1 MSAQINCNTF
11 VKLFYN
17 FQTLVFSTL
26 NKSTTL
32 NHLDILH
39 FEQLKKEVES
49 RYLENHTPSFD
60 EISKWKGID
69 IIYFQ
74 EDLRKIAKGN
84 ISEKSFYTYF
94 KTSPVTKLPRIDML
108 NLLSVYAGYV
118 SWYDF
123 KKNHLFA
130 DEILHENDDQA
141 AKGTEFITVAVTDSE
156 IEQRDIPDEKIAE
169 VHRAKTEEN
178 QVLQN
183 STSDNQSL
191 KENISVLETY
201 DIQESKSAFNIIK
214 KYVWLGVSVL
224 LALAVGIL
232 IYKDELFSKKYYYS
246 FIDADRNSKIN
257 AELTV
262 QILKENESPILYVA
276 KPNEPFVYTTKSK
289 DLTMVVSSPYYRTD
303 TIQRNLET
311 APEAE
316 NIELKP
322 NDYAIMLFYYSKSI
336 TDLKKKR
343 VSLNYLISDN
353 ALIYQVFDNQFY
365 GVETMDKQRYINL
378 VTLPSTSLENLE
390 VIDTQTNKAGKIVM
404 IKFKIG
410 TNDEKK

>member
-1 MSAQINCNTF
+1 MS
-11 VKLFYN
+11 
-17 FQTLVFSTL
+17 
-26 NKSTTL
+26 
-32 NHLDILH
+32 HLDILH

-49 RYLENHTPSFD
+49 RYLENHSPSFE

-84 ISEKSFYTYF
+84 ISEKTFYTYF

-108 NLLSVYAGYV
+108 NLLSVYAGYA

-130 DEILHENDDQA
+130 DEVLQEREEAVENTATGDLIPEASTDSGIAQTNEEKILPTSSSETDENDILQ
-141 AKGTEFITVAVTDSE
+141 KSNTD
-156 IEQRDIPDEKIAE
+156 
-169 VHRAKTEEN
+169 N
-178 QVLQN
+178 QVIKQN
-183 STSDNQSL
+183 TSS
-191 KENISVLETY
+191 LETY
-201 DIQESKSAFNIIK
+201 DTQDSKSAFTVIK
-214 KYVWLGVSVL
+214 KYVWLGISVL
-224 LALAVGIL
+224 LAVAVGLL
-232 IYKDELFSKKYYYS
+232 IFKDELFSKKYYYS

-257 AELTV
+257 AELQV
-262 QILKENESPILYVA
+262 QILKENESPILYSA

-390 VIDTQTNKAGKIVM
+390 VIDTQTNQSGKIVM

-410 TNDEKK
+410 TNEENK

>member
-1 MSAQINCNTF
+1 MSD
-11 VKLFYN
+11 
-17 FQTLVFSTL
+17 
-26 NKSTTL
+26 
-32 NHLDILH
+32 LDLLH
-39 FEQLKKEVES
+39 FEQLKNEVQTQ
-49 RYLENHTPSFD
+49 YLENHTPSFD
-60 EISKWKGID
+60 DISKWKGID

-94 KTSPVTKLPRIDML
+94 KNSPVTKLPRIDML
-108 NLLSVYAGYV
+108 NILCVYTGYV

-130 DEILHENDDQA
+130 DEILKEHEDLADAALKKLEDEQANSEVFPITLQEPEKND
-141 AKGTEFITVAVTDSE
+141 KNPLISTLEV
-156 IEQRDIPDEKIAE
+156 EKI
-169 VHRAKTEEN
+169 VD
-178 QVLQN
+178 LQN
-183 STSDNQSL
+183 STTDNQII
-191 KENISVLETY
+191 KAENQIINQDNLSH
-201 DIQESKSAFNIIK
+201 SKSTISLVK
-214 KYVWLGVSVL
+214 KYLWLSISAILTILVGL
-224 LALAVGIL
+224 LGF
-232 IYKDELFSKKYYYS
+232 KDELFSKKFYYS

-257 AELTV
+257 AELQV

-289 DLTMVVSSPYYRTD
+289 TLKMVVSSPYYKTD
-303 TIQRNLET
+303 TIQRNLEN

-336 TDLKKKR
+336 KDLKKKR
-343 VSLNYLISDN
+343 VTLNYLISDN

-378 VTLPSTSLENLE
+378 VTLPSTSLEKLE
-390 VIDTQTNKAGKIVM
+390 VIDTQINKAGKIIM

-410 TNDEKK
+410 TDEEKK

>member
-1 MSAQINCNTF
+1 MSD
-11 VKLFYN
+11 
-17 FQTLVFSTL
+17 
-26 NKSTTL
+26 
-32 NHLDILH
+32 LDLLH
-39 FEQLKKEVES
+39 FEQLKNEVQTQ
-49 RYLENHTPSFD
+49 YLENHTPSHD
-60 EISKWKGID
+60 DISRWKGID

-94 KTSPVTKLPRIDML
+94 KNSPVTKLPRIDML
-108 NLLSVYAGYV
+108 NILSVYAGYV

-130 DEILHENDDQA
+130 DEILKEGDDLDENEVEELEKTVENSPVEE
-141 AKGTEFITVAVTDSE
+141 AKIPTSE
-156 IEQRDIPDEKIAE
+156 IAP
-169 VHRAKTEEN
+169 KTEEKAFETTIAN
-178 QVLQN
+178 SDLQI
-183 STSDNQSL
+183 SATDNQTIKQSN
-191 KENISVLETY
+191 ENLSTY
-201 DIQESKSAFNIIK
+201 DTSEQKSTFSIVK
-214 KYVWLGVSVL
+214 KYLWLGISGV
-224 LALAVGIL
+224 LAVIVGL
-232 IYKDELFSKKYYYS
+232 LGFKDELFSKKFYYS

-257 AELTV
+257 AELQV

-289 DLTMVVSSPYYRTD
+289 NLTMVVSSPYYRTD
-303 TIQRNLET
+303 TIQRNLDT

-336 TDLKKKR
+336 KDLKKKR
-343 VSLNYLISDN
+343 ESLNYLISDN
-353 ALIYQVFDNQFY
+353 ALIYQVYDNETY

-390 VIDTQTNKAGKIVM
+390 VIETKNDLSGKINM
-404 IKFKIG
+404 IKFKIT
-410 TNDEKK
+410 TNEKK

>member
-1 MSAQINCNTF
+1 MSD
-11 VKLFYN
+11 
-17 FQTLVFSTL
+17 
-26 NKSTTL
+26 
-32 NHLDILH
+32 LDLLH
-39 FEQLKKEVES
+39 FEQLKNEVQTQ
-49 RYLENHTPSFD
+49 YLEKHSPSSD
-60 EISKWKGID
+60 DIAKWKGID

-74 EDLRKIAKGN
+74 EDLRKKAKGN

-108 NLLSVYAGYV
+108 NILSVYAGYV

-123 KKNHLFA
+123 KKNHLFS
-130 DEILHENDDQA
+130 DEILKDNEDYAEAEPNSTVINNSDDPDPEKLNSEEKTLQKDDIKSDEN
-141 AKGTEFITVAVTDSE
+141 
-156 IEQRDIPDEKIAE
+156 
-169 VHRAKTEEN
+169 H
-178 QVLQN
+178 VLQN
-183 STSDNQSL
+183 TDYVNQTVN
-191 KENISVLETY
+191 ENNSVLETY
-201 DIQESKSAFNIIK
+201 DIQDRKTTFSVVK
-214 KYVWLGVSVL
+214 KYIWIGVSVI
-224 LALAVGIL
+224 LALLVGL
-232 IYKDELFSKKYYYS
+232 LGFKDEIFSKKYYYS

-257 AELTV
+257 AELQV

-289 DLTMVVSSPYYRTD
+289 NLTMVVSSPYYRTD
-303 TIQRNLET
+303 TIHRNLET

-343 VSLNYLISDN
+343 ISLNYLISND

-378 VTLPSTSLENLE
+378 VTLPSTSLENLD
-390 VIDTQTNKAGKIVM
+390 VIDTQTDKSGKIIM
-404 IKFKIG
+404 IKFKID
-410 TNDEKK
+410 NDEENK

>member
-1 MSAQINCNTF
+1 MSD
-11 VKLFYN
+11 
-17 FQTLVFSTL
+17 
-26 NKSTTL
+26 
-32 NHLDILH
+32 LDLLH
-39 FEQLKKEVES
+39 FEQLKNEVQTQ
-49 RYLENHTPSFD
+49 YLENHTPSHD
-60 EISKWKGID
+60 DISRWKGID

-94 KTSPVTKLPRIDML
+94 KNSPVTKLPRIDML
-108 NLLSVYAGYV
+108 NILSVYAGYV

-130 DEILHENDDQA
+130 DEILKEGDDLDENEVEELEKTA
-141 AKGTEFITVAVTDSE
+141 ENSPVEEAKIPTSE
-156 IEQRDIPDEKIAE
+156 ISP
-169 VHRAKTEEN
+169 KTEEKAFETTTVN
-178 QVLQN
+178 SDLQI
-183 STSDNQSL
+183 SATDNQTIKQSNGNL
-191 KENISVLETY
+191 STY
-201 DIQESKSAFNIIK
+201 DTSEQKSTFSLVK
-214 KYVWLGVSVL
+214 KYLWLGISGV
-224 LALAVGIL
+224 LAVIVGL
-232 IYKDELFSKKYYYS
+232 LGFKDELFSKKFYYS

-257 AELTV
+257 AELQV

-289 DLTMVVSSPYYRTD
+289 NLTMVVSSPYYRTD
-303 TIQRNLET
+303 TIQRNLDT

-336 TDLKKKR
+336 KDLKKKR
-343 VSLNYLISDN
+343 ESLNYLISDN
-353 ALIYQVFDNQFY
+353 ALIYQVYDNETY

-390 VIDTQTNKAGKIVM
+390 VIETKNDLSGKINM
-404 IKFKIG
+404 IKFKIT
-410 TNDEKK
+410 TNEKK

>member
-1 MSAQINCNTF
+1 MSD
-11 VKLFYN
+11 
-17 FQTLVFSTL
+17 
-26 NKSTTL
+26 
-32 NHLDILH
+32 LDLLH
-39 FEQLKKEVES
+39 FEQLKNEVQTQ
-49 RYLENHTPSFD
+49 YLENHTPSFD
-60 EISKWKGID
+60 DISKWKGID

-94 KTSPVTKLPRIDML
+94 KNSPVTKLPRIDML
-108 NLLSVYAGYV
+108 NILCVYTGYV

-130 DEILHENDDQA
+130 DEILKEHEDLADAALKKLEDEQANSEVFPITLQEPEKND
-141 AKGTEFITVAVTDSE
+141 KNPLISTLEV
-156 IEQRDIPDEKIAE
+156 EKI
-169 VHRAKTEEN
+169 VD
-178 QVLQN
+178 LQN
-183 STSDNQSL
+183 STTDNQL
-191 KENISVLETY
+191 IKAENQILNQGNLSN
-201 DIQESKSAFNIIK
+201 SKSTISLVK
-214 KYVWLGVSVL
+214 KYLWLSISAILAILVGL
-224 LALAVGIL
+224 LGF
-232 IYKDELFSKKYYYS
+232 KDELFSKKFYYS

-257 AELTV
+257 AELQV

-289 DLTMVVSSPYYRTD
+289 TLKMVVSSPYYKTD
-303 TIQRNLET
+303 TIQRNLEN

-336 TDLKKKR
+336 KDLKKKR
-343 VSLNYLISDN
+343 VTLNYLISDN

-378 VTLPSTSLENLE
+378 VTLPSTSLEKLE
-390 VIDTQTNKAGKIVM
+390 VIDTQINKAGKIIM

-410 TNDEKK
+410 TDEEKK

>member
-1 MSAQINCNTF
+1 MSD
-11 VKLFYN
+11 
-17 FQTLVFSTL
+17 
-26 NKSTTL
+26 
-32 NHLDILH
+32 LDFLH
-39 FEQLKKEVES
+39 FEQLKNEVQTQ
-49 RYLENHTPSFD
+49 YLENHTPSHD
-60 EISKWKGID
+60 DISRWKGID

-94 KTSPVTKLPRIDML
+94 KNSPVTKLPRIDML
-108 NLLSVYAGYV
+108 NILSVYAGYV

-130 DEILHENDDQA
+130 DEILKEGDDLDENEVEELEKTVENSPVEE
-141 AKGTEFITVAVTDSE
+141 AKIPTSE
-156 IEQRDIPDEKIAE
+156 ISP
-169 VHRAKTEEN
+169 KTEEKAFETTTVN
-178 QVLQN
+178 SDLQI
-183 STSDNQSL
+183 SATDNQTIKQSN
-191 KENISVLETY
+191 ENLSTY
-201 DIQESKSAFNIIK
+201 DTSEQKSTFSLVK
-214 KYVWLGVSVL
+214 KYLWLGISGV
-224 LALAVGIL
+224 LAVIVGL
-232 IYKDELFSKKYYYS
+232 LGFKDELFSKKFYYS

-257 AELTV
+257 AELQV

-289 DLTMVVSSPYYRTD
+289 NLTMVVSSPYYRTD

-336 TDLKKKR
+336 KDLKKKR
-343 VSLNYLISDN
+343 ESLNYLISDN
-353 ALIYQVFDNQFY
+353 ALIYQVYDNETY

-390 VIDTQTNKAGKIVM
+390 VIETKNDLSGKINM
-404 IKFKIG
+404 IKFKIT
-410 TNDEKK
+410 TNEKK

>member
-1 MSAQINCNTF
+1 MSD
-11 VKLFYN
+11 
-17 FQTLVFSTL
+17 
-26 NKSTTL
+26 
-32 NHLDILH
+32 LDLLH
-39 FEQLKKEVES
+39 FEQLKNEVQTQ
-49 RYLENHTPSFD
+49 YLENHTPSHD
-60 EISKWKGID
+60 DISRWKGID

-94 KTSPVTKLPRIDML
+94 KNSPVTKLPRIDML
-108 NLLSVYAGYV
+108 NILSVYAGYV

-130 DEILHENDDQA
+130 DEILKEGDDLDENEVEELEKTVENSPVEE
-141 AKGTEFITVAVTDSE
+141 AKIPTSE
-156 IEQRDIPDEKIAE
+156 IAP
-169 VHRAKTEEN
+169 KTEEKAFETTIAN
-178 QVLQN
+178 SDLQI
-183 STSDNQSL
+183 SATDNQTIKQSN
-191 KENISVLETY
+191 ENLSTY
-201 DIQESKSAFNIIK
+201 DTSEQKSTFSLVK
-214 KYVWLGVSVL
+214 KYLWLGISGV
-224 LALAVGIL
+224 LAVIVGL
-232 IYKDELFSKKYYYS
+232 LGFKDELFSKKFYYS

-257 AELTV
+257 AELQV

-289 DLTMVVSSPYYRTD
+289 NLTMVVSSPYYRTD
-303 TIQRNLET
+303 TIQRNLDT

-336 TDLKKKR
+336 KDLKKKR
-343 VSLNYLISDN
+343 ESLNYLISDN
-353 ALIYQVFDNQFY
+353 ALIYQVYDNETY

-390 VIDTQTNKAGKIVM
+390 VIETKNDLSGKINM
-404 IKFKIG
+404 IKFKIT
-410 TNDEKK
+410 TNEKK

>member
-1 MSAQINCNTF
+1 MSD
-11 VKLFYN
+11 
-17 FQTLVFSTL
+17 
-26 NKSTTL
+26 
-32 NHLDILH
+32 LDLLH
-39 FEQLKKEVES
+39 FEQLKNEVQTQ
-49 RYLENHTPSFD
+49 YLENHTPSFD
-60 EISKWKGID
+60 DISKWKGID

-94 KTSPVTKLPRIDML
+94 KNSPVTKLPRIDML
-108 NLLSVYAGYV
+108 NILCVYTGYV

-130 DEILHENDDQA
+130 DEILKEHEDLADAALKKLEDEQA
-141 AKGTEFITVAVTDSE
+141 NSEVFSITLQEPEKNNKNPLISTLEV
-156 IEQRDIPDEKIAE
+156 EKI
-169 VHRAKTEEN
+169 VD
-178 QVLQN
+178 LQN
-183 STSDNQSL
+183 STTDNQII
-191 KENISVLETY
+191 KAENQILNQGNLSH
-201 DIQESKSAFNIIK
+201 SKSTISLVK
-214 KYVWLGVSVL
+214 KYLWLSISAILAILVGL
-224 LALAVGIL
+224 LGF
-232 IYKDELFSKKYYYS
+232 KDELFSKKFYYS

-257 AELTV
+257 AELQV

-289 DLTMVVSSPYYRTD
+289 TLKMVVSSPYYKTD
-303 TIQRNLET
+303 TIQRNLEN

-336 TDLKKKR
+336 KDLKKKR
-343 VSLNYLISDN
+343 VTLNYLISDN

-378 VTLPSTSLENLE
+378 VTLPSTSLEKLE
-390 VIDTQTNKAGKIVM
+390 VIDTQINKAGKIIM

-410 TNDEKK
+410 TDEEKK

>member
-1 MSAQINCNTF
+1 MSD
-11 VKLFYN
+11 
-17 FQTLVFSTL
+17 
-26 NKSTTL
+26 
-32 NHLDILH
+32 LDLLH
-39 FEQLKKEVES
+39 FEQLKTEVQTQ
-49 RYLENHTPSFD
+49 YLVNHTPSF
-60 EISKWKGID
+60 ENISKWKGID

-74 EDLRKIAKGN
+74 EDLRKKAKGN

-94 KTSPVTKLPRIDML
+94 KNSPVTKLPRIDML
-108 NLLSVYAGYV
+108 NILSVYAGYV

-130 DEILHENDDQA
+130 DEILKDY
-141 AKGTEFITVAVTDSE
+141 
-156 IEQRDIPDEKIAE
+156 
-169 VHRAKTEEN
+169 EEN
-178 QVLQN
+178 MDLEAEEPQKESENLQVSEPQSKKSESSLILAEKDNNSVGENLDLQKSN
-183 STSDNQSL
+183 TGNQL
-191 KENISVLETY
+191 VKEKTTNLSTY
-201 DIQESKSAFNIIK
+201 DTAEQKSTFSLVK
-214 KYVWLGVSVL
+214 KYIWLGIS
-224 LALAVGIL
+224 AILAVLVGL
-232 IYKDELFSKKYYYS
+232 LGFKDELFSKKYYYS

-257 AELTV
+257 AELQV

-289 DLTMVVSSPYYRTD
+289 TLTMVVSSPYYRTD

-322 NDYAIMLFYYSKSI
+322 NDYAIMLFYYSKSLK
-336 TDLKKKR
+336 DLKKKR

-378 VTLPSTSLENLE
+378 VTLPSTSLEKLD
-390 VIDTQTNKAGKIVM
+390 VIDTQADKSGKIVM
-404 IKFKIG
+404 IKFKID
-410 TNDEKK
+410 TDDEKK

>member
-1 MSAQINCNTF
+1 MSD
-11 VKLFYN
+11 
-17 FQTLVFSTL
+17 
-26 NKSTTL
+26 
-32 NHLDILH
+32 LDLLH
-39 FEQLKKEVES
+39 FEQLKNEVQTQ
-49 RYLENHTPSFD
+49 YLENHTPSFD
-60 EISKWKGID
+60 DISKWKGID

-94 KTSPVTKLPRIDML
+94 KNSPVTKLPRIDML
-108 NLLSVYAGYV
+108 NILCVYTGYV

-130 DEILHENDDQA
+130 DEILKEHEDLADAALKKLENEQANSEVFPITLQEPEKND
-141 AKGTEFITVAVTDSE
+141 KNPLISTLEV
-156 IEQRDIPDEKIAE
+156 EKI
-169 VHRAKTEEN
+169 VD
-178 QVLQN
+178 LQN
-183 STSDNQSL
+183 STTDNQII
-191 KENISVLETY
+191 KAENQIINQDNLSH
-201 DIQESKSAFNIIK
+201 SKSTISLVK
-214 KYVWLGVSVL
+214 KYLWLSISAILAILVGL
-224 LALAVGIL
+224 LGF
-232 IYKDELFSKKYYYS
+232 KDELFSKKFYYS

-257 AELTV
+257 AELQV

-289 DLTMVVSSPYYRTD
+289 TLKMVVSSPYYKTD
-303 TIQRNLET
+303 TIQRNLEN

-336 TDLKKKR
+336 KDLKKKR
-343 VSLNYLISDN
+343 VTLNYLISDN

-378 VTLPSTSLENLE
+378 VTLPSTSLEKLE
-390 VIDTQTNKAGKIVM
+390 VIDTQINKAGKIIM

-410 TNDEKK
+410 TDEEKK

>member
-1 MSAQINCNTF
+1 MSD
-11 VKLFYN
+11 
-17 FQTLVFSTL
+17 
-26 NKSTTL
+26 
-32 NHLDILH
+32 LDLLH
-39 FEQLKKEVES
+39 FEQLKNEVQTQ
-49 RYLENHTPSFD
+49 YLENHTPSFD
-60 EISKWKGID
+60 DISKWKGID

-94 KTSPVTKLPRIDML
+94 KNSPVTKLPRIDML
-108 NLLSVYAGYV
+108 NILCVYTGYV

-130 DEILHENDDQA
+130 DEILKEQEDLADAALKKLEDEQANSEVFPITLQEPEKND
-141 AKGTEFITVAVTDSE
+141 KNPLIPIV
-156 IEQRDIPDEKIAE
+156 DIEKI
-169 VHRAKTEEN
+169 VD
-178 QVLQN
+178 LQN
-183 STSDNQSL
+183 STTDNQIIKAENQIL
-191 KENISVLETY
+191 NQDNISN
-201 DIQESKSAFNIIK
+201 SKSPISLVK
-214 KYVWLGVSVL
+214 KYLWLSISAILAILVGL
-224 LALAVGIL
+224 LGF
-232 IYKDELFSKKYYYS
+232 KDELFSKKFYYS

-257 AELTV
+257 AELQV

-289 DLTMVVSSPYYRTD
+289 TLKMVVSSPYYKTD
-303 TIQRNLET
+303 TIQRNLEN

-336 TDLKKKR
+336 KDLKKKR
-343 VSLNYLISDN
+343 VTLNYLISDN

-378 VTLPSTSLENLE
+378 VTLPSTSLEKLE
-390 VIDTQTNKAGKIVM
+390 VIDTQINKAGKIIM

-410 TNDEKK
+410 TDEEKK